1 MKQPVPVFL
10 VYRNYHTIP
19 DWNRSTF
26 FGISAR
32 SSASRWARSQIASRI
47 AVWRRSV

>member
-26 FGISAR
+26 FGISVGALADR
-32 SSASRWARSQIASRI
+32 VANRGVAEICVSDS
-47 AVWRRSV
+47 